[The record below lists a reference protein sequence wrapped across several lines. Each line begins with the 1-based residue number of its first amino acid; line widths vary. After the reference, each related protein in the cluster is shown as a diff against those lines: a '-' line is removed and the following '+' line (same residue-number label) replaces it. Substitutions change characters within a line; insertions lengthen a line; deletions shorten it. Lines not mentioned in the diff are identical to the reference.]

1 VREVI
6 LNLVPRGKKKQGTKN
21 LWNTRDQVAKL
32 FAGRKFLTHACK
44 VLTFNLHRSNTSLL
58 KCNGHCE
65 LYNIHR
71 ILVFRRAEGGE
82 T

>member
-1 VREVI
+1 MSEVT
-6 LNLVPRGKKKQGTKN
+6 LNLLPRGGKKQGSKN
-21 LWNTRDQVAKL
+21 LCNTRDEGAKL
-32 FAGRKFLTHACK
+32 FTGRKFLTRACK
-44 VLTFNLHRSNTSLL
+44 VLTFNLQQSNTSLL

-65 LYNIHR
+65 LYNLHR